1 VSQTVIEIPDDEG
14 HGSIRLLLIGH
25 RVEVKHIV
33 VDRRY
38 SLFGRWEP
46 LQRAEYRHRI
56 EGNEDDWR
64 RDGRCRCCD
73 RLLAAADSDQT
84 DASSETGDGEVSEP
98 HMSALHSS
106 CYQTEMMLARLVDDA
121 RLQRDRAEQ
130 QIVELRAEVAR
141 LQGGEH
147 GC

>member
-1 VSQTVIEIPDDEG
+1 MSQTVIEIPDDEG
-14 HGSIRLLLIGH
+14 YGSIRLLLIGH

-73 RLLAAADSDQT
+73 RLLDAADSDQT
-84 DASSETGDGEVSEP
+84 DASSETSDGEVSEP